1 MSVELEPRTW
11 GIYGFGP
18 IGKNVVNTVRY
29 PGVADFNGLLPDP
42 EYVVRSSGIYEP
54 DGKTPLRSRSIA
66 EPELVIVAT
75 PSSGDGTIARNIIQ
89 HHLRGGTDVVTAE
102 KGASA
107 RHMAAIRGVLRENGA
122 GRFRYSASVGGGTRL
137 VDEALMHLPITSAD
151 GIFNGTLN
159 FLSDRVQNHGLGYRE
174 AFKLAVDRMLAEP
187 SGDVGGE
194 GTDISL
200 KTQIMVEALAQHDKT
215 IDPSTNVE
223 DFEFELTE
231 RDVLDAVGHDL
242 SLRYVVSLVPT
253 EQARDV
259 KTYGA
264 RFEKGVGRLAVVGGF
279 QHISRSN
286 RLAPFGGLTGA
297 GNGLIVRG
305 PYGEYVKLGPGAGPE
320 PTTGSILADVRSLG
334 AVA

>member
-11 GIYGFGP
+11 GVYGFGS
-18 IGKNVVNTVRY
+18 IGKNVVNTVRDTV
-29 PGVADFNGLLPDP
+29 VAASSGLLPDP
-42 EYVVRSSGIYEP
+42 EFVVRSSGIYEP
-54 DGKTPLRSRSIA
+54 DGETPLRIRSIP
-66 EPELVIVAT
+66 EPEIVIVTT
-75 PSSGDGTIARNIIQ
+75 PSSGDGVSARDIIL

-107 RHMAAIRGVLRENGA
+107 RHMAAIRGVLTENGA
-122 GRFRYSASVGGGTRL
+122 GRFRNSASVGGGMRL
-137 VDEALMHLPITSAD
+137 VDEALMHLPLTSAD
-151 GIFNGTLN
+151 GIVNGTLN
-159 FLSDRVQNHGLGYRE
+159 FLSDRVQNQGLGYRE
-174 AFKLAVDRMLAEP
+174 AFRLAVDGMLAEP

-200 KTQIMVEALAQHDKT
+200 KTQILVEALAQHDKT
-215 IDPSTNVE
+215 IDPSTSVE
-223 DFEFELTE
+223 DFGFELTE
-231 RDVLDAVGHDL
+231 RDVIDAVGHDL
-242 SLRYVVSLVPT
+242 ALRYVVSLVPT
-253 EQARDV
+253 EQVNEV

-286 RLAPFGGLTGA
+286 RLAPFGNLAGA

-305 PYGEYVKLGPGAGPE
+305 PHGEYVKLGPGAGPE

-334 AVA
+334 LVV